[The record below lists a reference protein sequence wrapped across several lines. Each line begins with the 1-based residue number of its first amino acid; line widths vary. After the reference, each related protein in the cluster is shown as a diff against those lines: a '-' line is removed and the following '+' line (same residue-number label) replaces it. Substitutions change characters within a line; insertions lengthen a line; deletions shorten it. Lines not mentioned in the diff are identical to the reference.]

1 MKQAYINFINE
12 QNIEGSRKAP
22 SYIRALDLLGPILK
36 MRSDYY
42 SEDSNIWNI
51 QSVYVVT
58 ELYNYVL
65 EQQKLLKQDKG
76 IFVGEKPVSYWS
88 GGFCSAALKSY
99 KEFLI
104 LQGHEK
110 RLWKIYRNPKNS
122 PEKISTL
129 LDKEKIAAI
138 EELVPDK
145 DIDFSTKTGKD
156 VLRSVKARVNQSF
169 FRKMILSSYNN
180 QCCITGLD
188 IPRLL
193 IASHIKPW
201 SIDKNSRLNP
211 CNGLCLNA
219 LHDKA
224 FDTGLITVDTNKKI
238 VISKAVKEHYTI
250 ESVKTYFE
258 AYDNKTISL
267 PNRFL
272 PDKQFLEYHR
282 NKIFQG

>member
-12 QNIEGSRKAP
+12 QNIEGSNKAS
-22 SYIRALDLLGPILK
+22 SYIRALDLLNIILNK
-36 MRSDYY
+36 PSTLHPLKIDFWSITSPAEITRLYKYALKLQKTEGSEFLQPDLPPSYGRNGYY
-42 SEDSNIWNI
+42 
-51 QSVYVVT
+51 
-58 ELYNYVL
+58 
-65 EQQKLLKQDKG
+65 
-76 IFVGEKPVSYWS
+76 
-88 GGFCSAALKSY
+88 SAALKSY

-104 LQGHEK
+104 LQGHEE
-110 RLWKIYRNPKNS
+110 RLWEIYRNPKIS
-122 PEKISTL
+122 PEKVSKL
-129 LDKEKIAAI
+129 LDKEKIDAI

-145 DIDFSTKTGKD
+145 NIDFSTKAGKD

-169 FRKMILSSYNN
+169 FRKMILASYNN

-201 SIDKNSRLNP
+201 SADKNNRLNP

-224 FDTGLITVDTNKKI
+224 FDTGLITVDVNNKI
-238 VISKAVKEHYTI
+238 VISKAVKEHYSI
-250 ESVKTYFE
+250 ESVNRYFE

-267 PNRFL
+267 PDRFL
-272 PDKQFLEYHR
+272 PDNQFLEYHR
-282 NKIFQG
+282 NNIFNG